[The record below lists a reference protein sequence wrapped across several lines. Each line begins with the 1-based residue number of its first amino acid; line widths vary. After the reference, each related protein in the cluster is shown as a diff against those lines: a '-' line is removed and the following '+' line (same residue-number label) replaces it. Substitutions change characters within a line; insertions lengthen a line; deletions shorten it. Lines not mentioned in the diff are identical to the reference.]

1 MNDEI
6 KIAIVGVGGRMGRYL
21 LQTVYNAGC
30 LAAAIARSG
39 SEIIGK
45 DAGEFVG
52 IEHIGLMITDN
63 LQQVIKDID
72 VVIDFSTCSSTL
84 EHIQICEQSNTP
96 IVIGTTG
103 FNSEQLAAIQ
113 KISEKIPIVLSANY
127 SVGVSVSL
135 KLVELATKIL
145 KDSVDI
151 EIIEA
156 HHRHKIDAP
165 SGTALMY
172 ADVIA
177 QTLGHNLQ
185 DIAVYSREGSTDK
198 RQQQSIG
205 FSVVRGGDIVGEHTV
220 MFLGNGE
227 CLEISHKAMNR
238 THFSNGALQAAKWI
252 IHQKPDLYNMD
263 DVLA

>member
-21 LQTVYNAGC
+21 IQTVYNAGC

-45 DAGEFVG
+45 DAGEFVR
-52 IEHIGLMITDN
+52 IEHIGLMITDS

-72 VVIDFSTCSSTL
+72 VVIDFSTLSSTL

-103 FNSEQLAAIQ
+103 FNSEQLATIQ

-127 SVGVSVSL
+127 SIGVSVSL
-135 KLVELATKIL
+135 KLVELATKIF
-145 KDSVDI
+145 KSSVDI

-156 HHRHKIDAP
+156 HI
-165 SGTALMY
+165 
-172 ADVIA
+172 
-177 QTLGHNLQ
+177 
-185 DIAVYSREGSTDK
+185 
-198 RQQQSIG
+198 
-205 FSVVRGGDIVGEHTV
+205 
-220 MFLGNGE
+220 
-227 CLEISHKAMNR
+227 
-238 THFSNGALQAAKWI
+238 
-252 IHQKPDLYNMD
+252 
-263 DVLA
+263 